1 MEKEIFVENVK
12 RYCAQ
17 KGVTSTVACA
27 ESGAGKDLLGR
38 LANHGMVPSVEKVQ
52 LLAQYLG
59 CTVSDLLGE
68 QPPKSAKAAA
78 PEGSGLSEEF
88 ARIFQ
93 GLTPENQN
101 KIISEMLRRQ
111 REQESP
117 SDPPGAAE

>member
-59 CTVSDLLGE
+59 CTVSDLLGG
-68 QPPKSAKAAA
+68 AAA
-78 PEGSGLSEEF
+78 EKRKSRRPGGQRLKRRIRANLSGSNAG
-88 ARIFQ
+88 
-93 GLTPENQN
+93 
-101 KIISEMLRRQ
+101 
-111 REQESP
+111 ESKQ
-117 SDPPGAAE
+117 DHF